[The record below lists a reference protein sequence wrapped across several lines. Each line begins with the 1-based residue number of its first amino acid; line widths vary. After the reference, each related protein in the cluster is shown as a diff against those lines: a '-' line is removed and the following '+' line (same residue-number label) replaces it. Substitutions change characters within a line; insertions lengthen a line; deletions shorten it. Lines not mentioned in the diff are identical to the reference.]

1 MSVRGTMSH
10 SFAGL
15 GFIACFAALAGGCA
29 SRALPPQVLA
39 PRAADPSAAPISPPR
54 APEPLSPPAVV
65 TARPPDSDAADCGLV
80 ADPGERIATVAL
92 GEKVD
97 PANAPHST
105 NDSERLLFRQLFET
119 LVRVDCEGR
128 VRPGLAASWR
138 LDTRTRTWI
147 VTLRENARF
156 SDGTPV
162 TTADVVSSWAGS
174 GAGELRPEVS
184 RYVQSIAAVDDR
196 GLAITLRGDNR
207 DPPLVLADTELAI
220 ARRVPGSLWP
230 LGTRPARIA
239 PDQESPGSGGRS
251 VITLTSDSA
260 WSVRFLVAPGRDAR
274 DFLDEGV
281 DLLITR
287 EPAALDYATTLPQFL
302 LVPLAWQKT
311 FVLLS
316 PWGARYVSPL
326 SAEAR
331 QTLADE
337 AVRGE
342 ARGAEG
348 PFWWQALPT
357 CEVTAPQPPNQ
368 PAPATRRI
376 VYERG
381 DEAARD
387 LAERFVGLGTFQRS
401 IGLTGDAL
409 ALAQARGT
417 EAGYIMSFDRRPPD
431 PCQELRAVVDRL
443 KWLGAETIVPLV
455 DTRLRAIVRRGRSGV
470 TAEWDGGLVIR

>member
-1 MSVRGTMSH
+1 VLRRG
-10 SFAGL
+10 FAWL
-15 GFIACFAALAGGCA
+15 GFIACLGAIAGCA
-29 SRALPPQVLA
+29 SRAVPPAVLTPRPA
-39 PRAADPSAAPISPPR
+39 PTAAGPPNSPPA
-54 APEPLSPPAVV
+54 APEPLSPPPAV
-65 TARPPDSDAADCGLV
+65 TALAPDNDAADCALI
-80 ADPGERIATVAL
+80 ADSGERITTVAL
-92 GEKVD
+92 GETVD
-97 PANAPHST
+97 PANAPHPT
-105 NDSERLLFRQLFET
+105 NDSERLLFRQLYET

-138 LDTRTRTWI
+138 LDMATHTWI

-162 TTADVVSSWAGS
+162 TPADVVSGWAGG
-174 GAGELRPEVS
+174 GAADLRPQAS
-184 RYVQSIAAVDDR
+184 RYVQSIAAIDDR
-196 GLAITLRGDNR
+196 ALAITLRSNNVDA
-207 DPPLVLADTELAI
+207 PSVLADPELAI
-220 ARRVPGSLWP
+220 ARVVPGSPWP
-230 LGTRPARIA
+230 LGTRAARAA

-251 VITLTSDSA
+251 IITLTSDST
-260 WSVRFLVAPGRDAR
+260 WSVRFLVSPGRDAR

-287 EPAALDYATTLPQFL
+287 QPAALDYAATLPQFL
-302 LVPLAWQKT
+302 SVPLAWQRT

-326 SAEAR
+326 PAEAR

-342 ARGAEG
+342 ARGAEA
-348 PFWWQALPT
+348 PFWWQALPN
-357 CEVTAPQPPNQ
+357 CEVAAPQPPNQ
-368 PAPATRRI
+368 PAPTTRRV

-387 LAERFVGLGTFQRS
+387 LAERLVGLGTFQRS

-417 EAGYIMSFDRRPPD
+417 EAGYILSFDRRPPD
-431 PCQELRAVVDRL
+431 PCEGLRAVVDRI
-443 KWLGAETIVPLV
+443 KWLGADTIVPLV
-455 DTRLRAIVRRGRSGV
+455 DTRLRAIERRGRSGV
-470 TAEWDGGLVIR
+470 TAEWDGGLVIK